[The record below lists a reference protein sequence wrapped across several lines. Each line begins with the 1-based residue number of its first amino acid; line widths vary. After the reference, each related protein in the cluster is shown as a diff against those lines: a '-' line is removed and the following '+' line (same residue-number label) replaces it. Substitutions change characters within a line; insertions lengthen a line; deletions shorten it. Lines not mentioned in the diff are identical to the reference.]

1 MFYSSYFPFPYGE
14 QKLLLFQTRG
24 MDRTKEIRY
33 LKKIVLVVTLKF
45 LTDYG
50 EFFFIANKNLQ
61 VVKIN

>member
-1 MFYSSYFPFPYGE
+1 
-14 QKLLLFQTRG
+14 